1 MDDRHIG
8 SDFDTFLE
16 GEGLLDAVEAVAAK
30 RVVVYQIADEM
41 RRARVSQSELARRM
55 HTSRT
60 SVTRLLDPENPSVT
74 LSTLQRAARAL
85 GKRLDVRLTS

>member
-1 MDDRHIG
+1 MDERHIG

-16 GEGLLDAVEAVAAK
+16 GEGLLHEVEAVAAK
-30 RVVVYQIADEM
+30 RVIAYQIVEEM
-41 RRARVSQSELARRM
+41 RRGCISQSELARRM

-60 SVTRLLDPENPSVT
+60 SVTRLLDPDNPSVT

-85 GKRLDVRLTS
+85 GKRLDVRLTP